1 MELKTASELVRFAA
15 KLEEDLARSYE
26 LLAQRYPQGGELFLS
41 LAKEGRRNKALI
53 ERAYYE
59 VVSDALETG
68 FSFGG
73 LATEEYGLEPE
84 LNLAQAQDLTAALE
98 LAMEM
103 ELKLQRFY
111 TAAAERAKS
120 LLADLPRVLAE
131 LGKKRAERRQRLAAL
146 LEGRGRPE

>member
-111 TAAAERAKS
+111 TAAAERAKA

-146 LEGRGRPE
+146 LEGQGRPE